1 MICLSFVKTTGNSVP
16 GRDEGRGDKYRMQG
30 VKDKISPLKKW
41 GMKPT
46 EKKPRDSD
54 SWDGGN
60 ILNSINNG
68 TFLKKNPF
76 RNMPYPSSPH

>member
-1 MICLSFVKTTGNSVP
+1 
-16 GRDEGRGDKYRMQG
+16 MQG

-46 EKKPRDSD
+46 GKKPRDSD

-60 ILNSINNG
+60 ILNYINNG

>member
-1 MICLSFVKTTGNSVP
+1 MKAGGQIQDAG
-16 GRDEGRGDKYRMQG
+16 GEGQN
-30 VKDKISPLKKW
+30 SPLKKR

-60 ILNSINNG
+60 ILNYISIG
-68 TFLKKNPF
+68 TFLKKNPL